1 MLNYR
6 AMDLIS
12 ELESEL
18 VSPGEATPPAFV
30 TLRTSS
36 GECELRMPQLG
47 NDYLAGLSHG
57 VLVVLPL
64 CNVLEIRGSQLPNRV
79 DQSIVEFL
87 ARQRTPVRLRLNSE
101 VGGDCWLLNIE
112 DSWLRIAI
120 SQGVSWVPIGAI
132 KGIEILPVDN
142 SHQ

>member
-1 MLNYR
+1 MVNYP
-6 AMDLIS
+6 AMELIS
-12 ELESEL
+12 DLESDAL
-18 VSPGEATPPAFV
+18 GIGEAPPPSLV

-47 NDYLAGLSHG
+47 NDYVAGLSHG

-64 CNVLEIRGSQLPNRV
+64 SNVLEIRGSQLPNRV
-79 DQSIVEFL
+79 DQGMVEFL
-87 ARQRTPVRLRLNSE
+87 VRQRTPVRLRINSE

-120 SQGVSWVPIGAI
+120 SQGVSWVPMSAI
-132 KGIEILPVDN
+132 RGIEILPVDN
-142 SHQ
+142 SNQ

>member
-18 VSPGEATPPAFV
+18 LGPVEVPPPAIV

-64 CNVLEIRGSQLPNRV
+64 SNVLEIRGSQLPDRV
-79 DQSIVEFL
+79 DQSIVEF
-87 ARQRTPVRLRLNSE
+87 RTSQRTPVRLRLNSE
-101 VGGDCWLLNIE
+101 FGGDCWLLNIE
-112 DSWLRIAI
+112 DSWLRITI
-120 SQGVSWVPIGAI
+120 SQGVSWVPMSAI

-142 SHQ
+142 SNQ